1 MATPRRIDH
10 KLRNASSRRLTFLA
24 LLALAVAFAALPA
37 AGSIHAQGQ
46 TTVWS
51 ATLTVDKV
59 DEYHGCDNED
69 TSQDNC
75 STNLT
80 EDEFTYGG
88 VTYRV
93 EGLYYDSTEES
104 LWLRFVLPVT
114 AVQAKAALG
123 PLTLHVDGTAFAVS
137 DSEVNEPDLVWSFD
151 PDPEWADEQKVSVS
165 LTIPGAPGNLHL
177 VDLKTEAGH
186 QKVTLTWDAASDEE
200 KAKITGYEVQQ
211 GTSVSAMTASAWSA
225 ISGSGSSTTTHTVT
239 GLTNGTTYYF
249 SIRATGPGGAGLASP
264 WVSAAPFPE
273 VTKLAVT
280 SNPKSGDTYGPD
292 EKIEVTVTFSEAMTV
307 TGVPFLRLRG
317 RRQRSAR
324 RLRQRERQRGPGFR
338 THRRTPGPGLR
349 TA

>member
-1 MATPRRIDH
+1 M
-10 KLRNASSRRLTFLA
+10 NASTISTHSARSASLQRLPLLA
-24 LLALAVAFAALPA
+24 LMALAVALVALPA
-37 AGSIHAQGQ
+37 AGSVHAQGQ

-80 EDEFTYGG
+80 DDEFTYGG

-93 EGLYYDSTEES
+93 EGLYYDSNEES

-114 AVQAKAALG
+114 ALQAKAALG

-151 PDPEWADEQKVSVS
+151 PDPEWADEQKVSLS
-165 LTIPGAPGNLHL
+165 LTAPGPPGNLHL
-177 VDLKTEAGH
+177 VGLKTEAGH
-186 QKVTLTWDAASDEE
+186 QKVTLTWDAASDAE

-211 GTSVSAMTASAWSA
+211 GTSVSAMTASAWSS
-225 ISGSGSSTTTHTVT
+225 ISGSDSSATTHTVT

-264 WVSAAPFPE
+264 WVSATPTPE

-280 SNPKSGDTYGPD
+280 SNPKSGDTYGGG
-292 EKIEVTVTFSEAMTV
+292 ENH
-307 TGVPFLRLRG
+307 RG
-317 RRQRSAR
+317 HRH
-324 RLRQRERQRGPGFR
+324 LQRGSDRDG
-338 THRRTPGPGLR
+338 G
-349 TA
+349 